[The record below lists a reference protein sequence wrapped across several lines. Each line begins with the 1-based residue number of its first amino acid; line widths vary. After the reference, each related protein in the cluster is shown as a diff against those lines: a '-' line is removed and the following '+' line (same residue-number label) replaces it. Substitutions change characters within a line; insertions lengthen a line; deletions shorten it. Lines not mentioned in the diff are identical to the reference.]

1 MPHVED
7 GTVTLIGAT
16 TENPSFEVIAPLLS
30 RCRVFTLKPL
40 EEAQI
45 RNIIERALTDPEKG
59 LGREGVSL
67 DPEALDRL
75 VDLSGNDA
83 RIALNTLELA
93 VWVASSSGARVIS
106 VDAIEDALQRR
117 TPRYDK
123 SGDQHYDIISAFI
136 KSLRGSD
143 PDAALYWMSRM
154 IEAGEDPLF
163 IVRRMVIL
171 AAEDVGLAD
180 PQALVVAVA
189 AQQARPLR
197 RNARGIHPNGRG
209 RRIPGHGTQE

>member
-1 MPHVED
+1 M
-7 GTVTLIGAT
+7 
-16 TENPSFEVIAPLLS
+16 S
-30 RCRVFTLKPL
+30 L
-40 EEAQI
+40 E
-45 RNIIERALTDPEKG
+45 
-59 LGREGVSL
+59 
-67 DPEALDRL
+67 PEALDRL
-75 VDLSGNDA
+75 VELSGNDA

-93 VWVASSSGARVIS
+93 ASVASASGTHVIS

-180 PQALVVAVA
+180 PQALGGGCRCSAG
-189 AQQARPLR
+189 RSLR
-197 RNARGIHPNGRG
+197 RDARGIHPNGRG
-209 RRIPGHGTQE
+209 RRVPGHGTQE